1 MPSATPAFDVVMLGG
16 DIGVYALARAFH
28 EAYGVRSTVISRIAT
43 GPVDSAVI
51 DNVLLGI
58 GASNDDH
65 ISELLR
71 RGRERAR
78 HEADRADEDRVPV
91 ILLANTDGY
100 ARLFARHRAE
110 LDRYYRISL
119 VDETTL
125 DRIADKGRF
134 AEACERVGVPTPLT
148 HIEDFAGADDPDWTP
163 SELDLPFPVVAK
175 AAASSE
181 HELVDYPGK
190 KKVNFVETPHQL
202 ADLWR
207 RVRESGFRDRFV
219 VQELVPGDDTWMRS
233 VTAYRDHRGVVT
245 LMCTAQVL
253 LEEHTPSALG
263 NPCAMIT
270 TPFTEA
276 MDHARSLLDHLDYR
290 GFANFDAK
298 VDPRDG
304 SFRFL
309 EVNPRIG
316 RNNYY
321 VTGAGANVARFIV
334 ADLIEDR
341 SPEPVTVT
349 NEIVYSV
356 LPKRLLLRYITDP
369 DLKRHV
375 KKIMRK
381 GIVHPLVYR
390 AEGWR
395 RRGYVLVAKANHVK
409 KFMTYYPKPTE
420 SGF

>member
-1 MPSATPAFDVVMLGG
+1 MSLAPPAFEVVMLGG
-16 DIGVYALARAFH
+16 DIGVYSLARAFH
-28 EAYGVRSTVISRIAT
+28 EAFGVRSTVISRIAT
-43 GPVDSAVI
+43 GPVDSAII
-51 DNVLLGI
+51 DNVVLGAD
-58 GASNDDH
+58 ASNEDH
-65 ISELLR
+65 IAELLR
-71 RGRERAR
+71 RGRERQA
-78 HEADRADEDRVPV
+78 ADTRSGRDGTPA

-100 ARLFARHRAE
+100 ARLFATHRAE
-110 LDRYYRISL
+110 LDAFYRISL
-119 VDETTL
+119 VDEATL
-125 DRIADKGRF
+125 DQVSDKGRF
-134 AEACERVGVPTPLT
+134 AEACTEVGVPTPVT
-148 HIEDFAGADDPDWTP
+148 HIEDFSGADAPDWAP
-163 SELDLPFPVVAK
+163 SPLEIPFPVVAK
-175 AAASSE
+175 AAASSV

-190 KKVNFVETPHQL
+190 KKVNFIQTPAEL
-202 ADLWR
+202 DDLWR
-207 RVRESGFRDRFV
+207 RLRDVGFRDRFI

-233 VTAYRDHRGVVT
+233 VTAYRDHRDTVT

-270 TPFTEA
+270 TPFPEA
-276 MDHARSLLDHLDYR
+276 MAHARALLDHLDYR

-334 ADLIEDR
+334 ADLVEDR
-341 SPEPVTVT
+341 AAEPVTVT

-356 LPKRLLLRYITDP
+356 VPKRLLLRYITDRA
-369 DLKRHV
+369 LRRHV
-375 KKIMRK
+375 EQVMRK
-381 GIVHPLVYR
+381 GIVHPLRYR
-390 AEGWR
+390 AEGPKR
-395 RRGYVLVAKANHVK
+395 RFYVIAAKANHVK
-409 KFMTYYPKPTE
+409 KFLTHYPRPTE

>member
-1 MPSATPAFDVVMLGG
+1 MPPATAVFEVVMLGG

-43 GPVDSAVI
+43 GPVDSAII
-51 DNVLLGI
+51 DNVLLGAS
-58 GASNDDH
+58 ASNEDH
-65 ISELLR
+65 IAELLR
-71 RGRERAR
+71 RGRERR
-78 HEADRADEDRVPV
+78 DRGGHGIPV

-100 ARLFARHRAE
+100 SGLFAQHRAE
-110 LDRYYRISL
+110 LDEHYRIAL
-119 VDETTL
+119 VDEVTL
-125 DRIADKGRF
+125 EQIADKGRF
-134 AEACERVGVPTPLT
+134 AEACAEVGVPTPRT
-148 HIEDFAGADDPDWTP
+148 HIEDFSGADASDWAP
-163 SELDLPFPVVAK
+163 SALEIPFPVVAK
-175 AAASSE
+175 AAASSV

-190 KKVNFVETPHQL
+190 KKVNFIETRAEL
-202 ADLWR
+202 DDLWR
-207 RVRESGFRDRFV
+207 RLRAAGFRDRFV

-233 VTAYRDHRGVVT
+233 VTAYRDRHGTVT

-270 TPFTEA
+270 TPFPEA

-321 VTGAGANVARFIV
+321 VTGAGANVARFVV
-334 ADLIEDR
+334 ADLVEDR
-341 SPEPVTVT
+341 AAEPVTVT
-349 NEIVYSV
+349 NEVVYSV
-356 LPKRLLLRYITDP
+356 VPKRLLLRYITDP
-369 DLKRHV
+369 TLNRHV
-375 KKIMRK
+375 RTVMRK
-381 GIVHPLVYR
+381 GVVHPLRYR
-390 AEGWR
+390 AEGLKR
-395 RRGYVLVAKANHVK
+395 RAYVVAAKANHVK
-409 KFMTYYPKPTE
+409 KFLTYYPRPTE

>member
-1 MPSATPAFDVVMLGG
+1 MPLAPPAFEVVMLGG

-28 EAYGVRSTVISRIAT
+28 EAFGVRSTVISRVAT
-43 GPVDSAVI
+43 GPVDSAII
-51 DNVLLGI
+51 DNVLLGAD
-58 GASNDDH
+58 ASNEDH
-65 ISELLR
+65 IAELLR
-71 RGRERAR
+71 RGRERQA
-78 HEADRADEDRVPV
+78 ADAAAGREGTPV

-100 ARLFARHRAE
+100 ARLFAAHRAE
-110 LDRYYRISL
+110 LD
-119 VDETTL
+119 
-125 DRIADKGRF
+125 
-134 AEACERVGVPTPLT
+134 
-148 HIEDFAGADDPDWTP
+148 
-163 SELDLPFPVVAK
+163 VVAK
-175 AAASSE
+175 AAASSV
-181 HELVDYPGK
+181 HERVDYPGK
-190 KKVNFVETPHQL
+190 RKVNFIETPAEL
-202 ADLWR
+202 DDLWR
-207 RVRESGFRDRFV
+207 RLRDAGFRDRFI

-233 VTAYRDHRGVVT
+233 VTAYRDHRGTVT

-270 TPFTEA
+270 TPFPEA
-276 MDHARSLLDHLDYR
+276 MAHARALLDHLDYR

-341 SPEPVTVT
+341 AAEPVTVT

-356 LPKRLLLRYITDP
+356 VPKRLLLRYITDRA
-369 DLKRHV
+369 LRRHV
-375 KKIMRK
+375 EQVMTK
-381 GIVHPLVYR
+381 GIVHPLRYR
-390 AEGWR
+390 AEGPKR
-395 RRGYVLVAKANHVK
+395 RAYVLTAKANHVK
-409 KFMTYYPKPTE
+409 KFLTHYPRPTA

>member
-1 MPSATPAFDVVMLGG
+1 MSLAAPAFDVVMLGG
-16 DIGVYALARAFH
+16 DIGVYSLARAFH
-28 EAYGVRSTVISRIAT
+28 EAFGVRSTVISRIAT
-43 GPVDSAVI
+43 GPVDSAII
-51 DNVLLGI
+51 DNVLLGAE
-58 GASNDDH
+58 ASNEDH
-65 ISELLR
+65 IAELLR
-71 RGRERAR
+71 RGRERTAA
-78 HEADRADEDRVPV
+78 EAALGREATPV

-100 ARLFARHRAE
+100 SRLFAAHRAE
-110 LDRYYRISL
+110 LDAFYRISL
-119 VDETTL
+119 VDVATL
-125 DRIADKGRF
+125 DQISDKGRF
-134 AEACERVGVPTPLT
+134 AEACTEIGIPTPIT
-148 HIEDFAGADDPDWTP
+148 HIEDFSGAGEPGWAP
-163 SELDLPFPVVAK
+163 SPMTIPFPVVAK
-175 AAASSE
+175 AAASSV

-190 KKVNFVETPHQL
+190 KKVNFIQTPAEL
-202 ADLWR
+202 DDLWTR
-207 RVRESGFRDRFV
+207 LKDAGFRDRFI

-233 VTAYRDHRGVVT
+233 VTAYRDHRGSVT

-270 TPFTEA
+270 TPFPEA
-276 MDHARSLLDHLDYR
+276 MAHARSLLDHLDYR

-341 SPEPVTVT
+341 AAEPVTVT

-356 LPKRLLLRYITDP
+356 VPKKLLLRYITDET
-369 DLKRHV
+369 LRRHV
-375 KKIMRK
+375 KQVMRK
-381 GIVHPLVYR
+381 GIVHPLRYR
-390 AEGWR
+390 AEGPKR
-395 RRGYVLVAKANHVK
+395 RAYVLAAKANHVK
-409 KFMTYYPKPTE
+409 KFLTYYPRPTQ

>member
-1 MPSATPAFDVVMLGG
+1 MPLAPPAFEVVMLGG

-43 GPVDSAVI
+43 GPVDSAII
-51 DNVLLGI
+51 DNVLLGA
-58 GASNDDH
+58 GASNEDH
-65 ISELLR
+65 IDELLR
-71 RGRERAR
+71 RARERRSAG
-78 HEADRADEDRVPV
+78 ADGIPV

-100 ARLFARHRAE
+100 SRLFAVRRAE
-110 LDRYYRISL
+110 LDEFYRISL
-119 VDETTL
+119 VDEATL
-125 DRIADKGRF
+125 ERIADKGSF
-134 AEACERVGVPTPLT
+134 AQACAEVGVPTPVT
-148 HIEDFAGADDPDWTP
+148 HIEDLSGADAADWAP
-163 SELDLPFPVVAK
+163 SRLDIPFPVVAK
-175 AAASSE
+175 AAASSV

-190 KKVNFVETPHQL
+190 KKVNFIETQAEL
-202 ADLWR
+202 DDLWR
-207 RVRESGFRDRFV
+207 RLREAGFRDRFV

-233 VTAYRDHRGVVT
+233 VTAYRDHRGSVT

-270 TPFTEA
+270 TPFPEA
-276 MDHARSLLDHLDYR
+276 VAHARTLLDHLDYR

-334 ADLIEDR
+334 ADLVEQR
-341 SPEPVTVT
+341 SAEPVTVT

-356 LPKRLLLRYITDP
+356 VPKRLLLRYLTDP
-369 DLKRHV
+369 ALRRHV
-375 KKIMRK
+375 QRVMRK
-381 GIVHPLVYR
+381 GVVHPLRYR
-390 AEGWR
+390 PEGLKR
-395 RRGYVLVAKANHVK
+395 RAYVLAAKANHVK
-409 KFMTYYPKPTE
+409 KFLTYYPKPTE

>member
-1 MPSATPAFDVVMLGG
+1 MSPATPAFEVVMLGG

-28 EAYGVRSTVISRIAT
+28 EAYGMRSTVISRIAT
-43 GPVDSAVI
+43 GPVDSAII
-51 DNVLLGI
+51 DNVLLGA
-58 GASNDDH
+58 GASNEDH
-65 ISELLR
+65 IAELLR
-71 RGRERAR
+71 RGRER
-78 HEADRADEDRVPV
+78 RVSGASWEPV

-100 ARLFARHRAE
+100 SRLFAMHRAE
-110 LDRYYRISL
+110 LDAFYRISL
-119 VDETTL
+119 VDEVTL
-125 DRIADKGRF
+125 EQIADKGRF
-134 AEACERVGVPTPLT
+134 AEACTQVGVPTPQT
-148 HIEDFAGADDPDWTP
+148 YIEDFSGADAADWTP
-163 SELDLPFPVVAK
+163 SRLEIPFPVVAK
-175 AAASSE
+175 AAASSV
-181 HELVDYPGK
+181 HELVEYSGK
-190 KKVNFVETPHQL
+190 KKVNFIEAQGEL
-202 ADLWR
+202 DDLWR
-207 RVRESGFRDRFV
+207 RLRAAGFRDRFI

-233 VTAYRDHRGVVT
+233 VTAYRDHRGSVT

-270 TPFTEA
+270 TPFPEA
-276 MDHARSLLDHLDYR
+276 MAHARALLDHLDYR

-341 SPEPVTVT
+341 AAEPVTVT

-356 LPKRLLLRYITDP
+356 VPKRLLLRYITDP
-369 DLKRHV
+369 ALSRHV
-375 KKIMRK
+375 RQVMKR
-381 GIVHPLVYR
+381 GVVHPLRYR
-390 AEGWR
+390 AEGLKR
-395 RRGYVLVAKANHVK
+395 RAYVLAAKANHVK
-409 KFMTYYPKPTE
+409 KFMAYYPRPTE

>member
-1 MPSATPAFDVVMLGG
+1 MSPATPAFEVVMLGG

-28 EAYGVRSTVISRIAT
+28 EAYGLRSTVISRIAT
-43 GPVDSAVI
+43 GPVDSAII
-51 DNVLLGI
+51 DNVLLGA
-58 GASNDDH
+58 GASNEDH
-65 ISELLR
+65 IAELLR
-71 RGRERAR
+71 RGRDRRA
-78 HEADRADEDRVPV
+78 AGTASGTDGVPV

-100 ARLFARHRAE
+100 ARLFALHRAE
-110 LDRYYRISL
+110 LDEFYRISL
-119 VDETTL
+119 VEEATL
-125 DRIADKGRF
+125 EQIADKGRF
-134 AEACERVGVPTPLT
+134 AESCAQVGVPTPTT
-148 HIEDFAGADDPDWTP
+148 HIEDFSGADGADWTP
-163 SELDLPFPVVAK
+163 SRLDIPFPVVAK
-175 AAASSE
+175 AAASSV

-190 KKVNFVETPHQL
+190 KKVNFIETSDEL
-202 ADLWR
+202 DDLWR
-207 RVRESGFRDRFV
+207 RLRAAGFRDRFI

-233 VTAYRDHRGVVT
+233 VTAYRDHRGSVT

-270 TPFTEA
+270 TPFPEA
-276 MDHARSLLDHLDYR
+276 MEHARVLLDHLDYR

-334 ADLIEDR
+334 ADLVEDR
-341 SPEPVTVT
+341 AAEPVTVT

-356 LPKRLLLRYITDP
+356 VPKRLLLRYITDP
-369 DLKRHV
+369 ALERHV
-375 KKIMRK
+375 RRVMKK
-381 GIVHPLVYR
+381 GVVHPLRYR
-390 AEGWR
+390 AEGLR
-395 RRGYVLVAKANHVK
+395 RRVYVLAAKANHVK
-409 KFMTYYPKPTE
+409 KFLTYYPKPTE

>member
-1 MPSATPAFDVVMLGG
+1 MSPASTPAFEVVMLGG

-43 GPVDSAVI
+43 GPVDSAII
-51 DNVLLGI
+51 DNVLLGTS
-58 GASNDDH
+58 ASNEDH
-65 ISELLR
+65 IAELLR
-71 RGRERAR
+71 RGRERRTAR
-78 HEADRADEDRVPV
+78 AASGPDDEPV

-100 ARLFARHRAE
+100 ARLFALHRAE
-110 LDRYYRISL
+110 LDEFYRISL
-119 VDETTL
+119 VDEATL
-125 DRIADKGRF
+125 EQIADKGRF
-134 AEACERVGVPTPLT
+134 AESCALVGVPTPTT
-148 HIEDFAGADDPDWTP
+148 HIEDFSGADAPEWAP
-163 SELDLPFPVVAK
+163 SRLEIPFPVVAK
-175 AAASSE
+175 AAASSV

-190 KKVNFVETPHQL
+190 KKVNFVQSQAEL
-202 ADLWR
+202 DDLWLR
-207 RVRESGFRDRFV
+207 LREAGFRDRFV

-233 VTAYRDHRGVVT
+233 VTAYRDHRGSVT

-270 TPFTEA
+270 TPFPEA
-276 MDHARSLLDHLDYR
+276 MEHARSLLDHLDYR

-321 VTGAGANVARFIV
+321 VTAAGANVARFVV
-334 ADLIEDR
+334 ADLVEGRAVD
-341 SPEPVTVT
+341 PVTVT

-356 LPKRLLLRYITDP
+356 VPKRLLLRYITDLA
-369 DLKRHV
+369 LKRHV
-375 KKIMRK
+375 QGVMRR
-381 GIVHPLVYR
+381 GVVHPLRYR
-390 AEGWR
+390 AEGLKR
-395 RRGYVLVAKANHVK
+395 RAYVMASKANHVK
-409 KFMTYYPKPTE
+409 KFMTYYPKPTA